1 MGKRNTDRLKLVLPV
16 RLWGVDTTGKPFH
29 QMAHTLNVNHSGAR
43 LGGVRVLMPVDEIV
57 GVQYKHKKARFKV
70 VWLGRPGTKSE
81 EQIGIT
87 RIQGEQEIWPLEL
100 PTVVIHDEYEAPPPK
115 KSDLD
120 KRDVRRYACSGGI
133 EIRQRHAKGPG
144 VWAALTDISL
154 GGCFSQMAS
163 PFPKDANIDFTI
175 RIGTVEIRGV
185 GAIRSSLQG
194 VGMGVDFLTLPAAD
208 RERLEYLIEKFS
220 KGDISPDEAPFAS
233 DEVSRRL
240 QAATSE
246 LRVIEYMMRSADMD
260 SLVLREFRSALGHV
274 RHTAW
279 ALQQWIEVQS
289 KRNDPFPVLAYL
301 NTERIRLATH
311 LCKNMTGDIDSLQLQ
326 FEKHDVEGLLSAVED
341 LFLRL
346 SGLSF
351 SVEVEGGRAMA
362 AAAGASSGALTGP
375 AEDEQEAPMRGIATE
390 QDLEV
395 VRPVG
400 DPEADEPGNS
410 LASGEAESG
419 DEQRTSRGI
428 PPGSVDAP
436 PHRRLG

>member
-16 RLWGVDTTGKPFH
+16 RIWGVDTTGKPFH

-87 RIQGEQEIWPLEL
+87 RIQGEQEIWPMEL
-100 PTVVIHDEYEAPPPK
+100 PTAVIRDEYEAPPAK

-133 EIRQRHAKGPG
+133 EVRQRHAKGPG
-144 VWAALTDISL
+144 VWAALTDISM

-163 PFPKDANIDFTI
+163 PFPRDTNIDFVI
-175 RIGTVEIRGV
+175 RVGTVEIRGV
-185 GAIRSSLQG
+185 GAIRTSLQG
-194 VGMGVDFLTLPAAD
+194 VGMGVDFLTLPGPD
-208 RERLEYLIEKFS
+208 KERLEYLIEKFS
-220 KGDISPDEAPFAS
+220 KGDISPEEAPFAS

-240 QAATSE
+240 QGATSE
-246 LRVIEYMMRSADMD
+246 LRVIEYMMRNADMD

-301 NTERIRLATH
+301 NAERIRLATH
-311 LCKNMTGDIDSLQLQ
+311 LCKNMSGDIDSLQLQ

-346 SGLSF
+346 SGLNF
-351 SVEVEGGRAMA
+351 SVEVEPARAKA
-362 AAAGASSGALTGP
+362 AAAATGAMVFPAQEDSDDSIRGLT
-375 AEDEQEAPMRGIATE
+375 ETE
-390 QDLEV
+390 LQLLH
-395 VRPVG
+395 PVSEL
-400 DPEADEPGNS
+400 DPDGQGKP
-410 LASGEAESG
+410 LASNEPSPE
-419 DEQRTSRGI
+419 D
-428 PPGSVDAP
+428 
-436 PHRRLG
+436 

>member
-29 QMAHTLNVNHSGAR
+29 QMAHTLNVNQSGAR
-43 LGGVRVLMPVDEIV
+43 IGGVRVLVPVDEIV

-70 VWLGRPGTKSE
+70 VWLGKPGTKSE

-87 RIQGEQEIWPLEL
+87 HIQGEQEIWPLEM
-100 PTVVIHDEYEAPPPK
+100 PASVIHDEYEPPPPK

-144 VWAALTDISL
+144 VWAALTDISM

-163 PFPKDANIDFTI
+163 PYAKDTNIDFTI

-185 GAIRSSLQG
+185 GAIRPSLQG
-194 VGMGVDFLTLPAAD
+194 VGMGVDFLTLPGAD
-208 RERLEYLIEKFS
+208 KERLEYLIEKFS

-311 LCKNMTGDIDSLQLQ
+311 LCKNMSGDIDSLQLQ

-346 SGLSF
+346 SGLNF
-351 SVEVEGGRAMA
+351 SVEVEPARALA
-362 AAAGASSGALTGP
+362 AAASAGALSFPNDDDAEPATRGVAAESELELVHQAAEPDP
-375 AEDEQEAPMRGIATE
+375 AEPQDASAPSDTSQESS
-390 QDLEV
+390 
-395 VRPVG
+395 
-400 DPEADEPGNS
+400 EPTRA
-410 LASGEAESG
+410 L
-419 DEQRTSRGI
+419 
-428 PPGSVDAP
+428 PPGSVDSP
-436 PHRRLG
+436 PQRRLG

>member
-1 MGKRNTDRLKLVLPV
+1 MGKRSTDRLKLVLPV

-29 QMAHTLNVNHSGAR
+29 QMAHTLNVNQSGAR
-43 LGGVRVLMPVDEIV
+43 LGGVRVLMPIDEIV

-70 VWLGRPGTKSE
+70 VWLGRLGTKSE

-87 RIQGEQEIWPLEL
+87 RIQGEPEIWPLEM
-100 PTVVIHDEYEAPPPK
+100 PTVAIQDQYEPPPPK

-133 EIRQRHAKGPG
+133 EVRQRHAKGPG

-163 PFPKDANIDFTI
+163 PFAKDTNIDFTI
-175 RIGTVEIRGV
+175 RIGTVEIKGV
-185 GAIRSSLQG
+185 GAIRTSMMG
-194 VGMGVDFLTLPAAD
+194 VGMGVDFLTLPGPD
-208 RERLEYLIEKFS
+208 KERLEYLIEKFS

-311 LCKNMTGDIDSLQLQ
+311 LCKNMTSDIDSLQLQ

-346 SGLSF
+346 SGLNF
-351 SVEVEGGRAMA
+351 SVEIEDVRAKAM
-362 AAAGASSGALTGP
+362 AAGASSGILTGP
-375 AEDEQEAPMRGIATE
+375 ADEEPEPLRGITLE

-395 VRPVG
+395 VQPIG
-400 DPEADEPGNS
+400 DPEADESGDS
-410 LASGEAESG
+410 LASSEAASADES
-419 DEQRTSRGI
+419 RTSRGI

-436 PHRRLG
+436 SQRRLG

>member
-29 QMAHTLNVNHSGAR
+29 QMAHTLNVNQSGAR
-43 LGGVRVLMPVDEIV
+43 LGGVRVLVPVDEVV

-87 RIQGEQEIWPLEL
+87 RIQGEQEIWPLEM
-100 PTVVIHDEYEAPPPK
+100 PVAVIHDEYEPPPPK

-144 VWAALTDISL
+144 VWAALTDISM

-163 PFPKDANIDFTI
+163 PYPKDTNIDFAI
-175 RIGTVEIRGV
+175 RVGTVEIRGV
-185 GAIRSSLQG
+185 GAIRSSLMG
-194 VGMGVDFLTLPAAD
+194 VGMGVDFLTLPGPD
-208 RERLEYLIEKFS
+208 KERLEYLIEKFS
-220 KGDISPDEAPFAS
+220 KGDISPEEAPFAS

-246 LRVIEYMMRSADMD
+246 LRVIEYMMRNADMD

-289 KRNDPFPVLAYL
+289 KRNDPFPVLNYL

-311 LCKNMTGDIDSLQLQ
+311 LCKNMSGDIDSLELQ
-326 FEKHDVEGLLSAVED
+326 FDKHDVEGLLSAVED

-346 SGLSF
+346 SGVNF
-351 SVEVEGGRAMA
+351 SVEVEDVRAKA
-362 AAAGASSGALTGP
+362 AVAGVSAGALTGP
-375 AEDEQEAPMRGIATE
+375 PDDDHDQVEPVRGIA
-390 QDLEV
+390 LEV
-395 VRPVG
+395 EQELEIVHPIG
-400 DPEADEPGNS
+400 EPGADESGSSQAASEATPVAEERSSHGIAPG
-410 LASGEAESG
+410 
-419 DEQRTSRGI
+419 T
-428 PPGSVDAP
+428 
-436 PHRRLG
+436 

>member
-16 RLWGVDTTGKPFH
+16 RLWGMDTTGKPFH

-43 LGGVRVLMPVDEIV
+43 LGGVRVLMPIDEIV

-70 VWLGRPGTKSE
+70 VWLGKPGTKSE

-87 RIQGEQEIWPLEL
+87 RIQGEPEIWPMEL
-100 PTVVIHDEYEAPPPK
+100 PVAVIRDEYEAPPPK
-115 KSDLD
+115 KSELD

-144 VWAALTDISL
+144 VWAALTDISM

-163 PFPKDANIDFTI
+163 PFPKDTNIDFAI

-194 VGMGVDFLTLPAAD
+194 VGMGVDFLTLPAPD
-208 RERLEYLIEKFS
+208 KERLEYLIEKFS
-220 KGDISPDEAPFAS
+220 KGDISPEEAPFAS

-279 ALQQWIEVQS
+279 ALQQWVDVQS

-311 LCKNMTGDIDSLQLQ
+311 LCKNMSGDIDSLQLR
-326 FEKHDVEGLLSAVED
+326 FEKHEVEGLLSAVED

-346 SGLSF
+346 SGLNF
-351 SVEVEGGRAMA
+351 SVEIEDVRAKAAA
-362 AAAGASSGALTGP
+362 AAAGSALITSNDD
-375 AEDEQEAPMRGIATE
+375 DEREPIRGIAVE
-390 QDLEV
+390 SELELV
-395 VRPVG
+395 NPIG
-400 DPEADEPGNS
+400 EPDGEDPEEAQTSDASLTEERPEP
-410 LASGEAESG
+410 A
-419 DEQRTSRGI
+419 RGI
-428 PPGSVDAP
+428 PPGNVDTSP
-436 PHRRLG
+436 QRRIG

>member
-43 LGGVRVLMPVDEIV
+43 LGGVRVLMPIDEIV

-81 EQIGIT
+81 EQLGIT
-87 RIQGEQEIWPLEL
+87 RIQGEPEIWPLEL
-100 PTVVIHDEYEAPPPK
+100 PTVVIHDEYEPPPPK

-133 EIRQRHAKGPG
+133 EVRQRHAKGPG
-144 VWAALTDISL
+144 VWAALTDISM

-163 PFPKDANIDFTI
+163 PFPKDTNIDFTI

-185 GAIRSSLQG
+185 GAIRSSLMG
-194 VGMGVDFLTLPAAD
+194 VGMGVDFLTLPGPD
-208 RERLEYLIEKFS
+208 KERLEYLIEKFS

-311 LCKNMTGDIDSLQLQ
+311 LCKNMTSDIDSLQLQ

-351 SVEVEGGRAMA
+351 SVEVEGGRAKA
-362 AAAGASSGALTGP
+362 AAAGASSVALTGP
-375 AEDEQEAPMRGIATE
+375 VEDEQEVPMRGITLE

-395 VRPVG
+395 IHPVG
-400 DPEADEPGNS
+400 DPEADESENS
-410 LASGEAESG
+410 LVPGEPVSG
-419 DEQRTSRGI
+419 DEPAHGI
-428 PPGSVDAP
+428 PAGSADAP
-436 PHRRLG
+436 SQRRLG

>member
-87 RIQGEQEIWPLEL
+87 RIQGEQEIWPMEL
-100 PTVVIHDEYEAPPPK
+100 PTAVIRDEYEAPPAK

-133 EIRQRHAKGPG
+133 EVRQRHAKGPG

-154 GGCFSQMAS
+154 GGCFSQMTS
-163 PFPKDANIDFTI
+163 PYPKDTNIDFTI

-194 VGMGVDFLTLPAAD
+194 VGMGVDFVTLPGPD
-208 RERLEYLIEKFS
+208 KERLEYLIEKFS

-279 ALQQWIEVQS
+279 ALQQWIEAQS

-301 NTERIRLATH
+301 NNERVRLATH

-346 SGLSF
+346 SGLNF
-351 SVEVEGGRAMA
+351 SVEIEGTRAKA
-362 AAAGASSGALTGP
+362 AAASAGEMALP
-375 AEDEQEAPMRGIATE
+375 SDDDIEQPMRGTAGE
-390 QDLEV
+390 SDLELV
-395 VRPVG
+395 HPVSG
-400 DPEADEPGNS
+400 PELDDPEQTM
-410 LASGEAESG
+410 ASKESPSG
-419 DEQRTSRGI
+419 DGADLARGI
-428 PPGSVDAP
+428 APGSVDSP
-436 PHRRLG
+436 PQRRIS

>member
-16 RLWGVDTTGKPFH
+16 RIWGVDTTGKPFH

-57 GVQYKHKKARFKV
+57 GVQYKMKKARFKV

-87 RIQGEQEIWPLEL
+87 RIQGESEIWPVEM
-100 PTVVIHDEYEAPPPK
+100 PAVVIHDEYEAPPPK

-133 EIRQRHAKGPG
+133 EVRARHSKAPG

-163 PFPKDANIDFTI
+163 PFPRDTNIDFVI
-175 RIGTVEIRGV
+175 RVGTVEIRGV
-185 GAIRSSLQG
+185 GAIRSSLMG
-194 VGMGVDFLTLPAAD
+194 VGMGVDFLTLPGPD
-208 RERLEYLIEKFS
+208 KERLEYLIEKFS
-220 KGDISPDEAPFAS
+220 KGDISPEEAPFAS

-246 LRVIEYMMRSADMD
+246 LRVIEYMMRNADMD

-311 LCKNMTGDIDSLQLQ
+311 LCKNMSSDIDSLQLR

-346 SGLSF
+346 SGLNF
-351 SVEVEGGRAMA
+351 SIEVEPARALA
-362 AAAGASSGALTGP
+362 AAASVGALTFP
-375 AEDEQEAPMRGIATE
+375 DDNAEEPPTRGIAAE
-390 QDLEV
+390 SDLELVHPV
-395 VRPVG
+395 VEPHSEEQQNATA
-400 DPEADEPGNS
+400 PAEA
-410 LASGEAESG
+410 
-419 DEQRTSRGI
+419 
-428 PPGSVDAP
+428 
-436 PHRRLG
+436 

>member
-29 QMAHTLNVNHSGAR
+29 QMAHTLNVNQSGAR
-43 LGGVRVLMPVDEIV
+43 LGGVRVLMPIDEIV

-87 RIQGEQEIWPLEL
+87 RIQGEPEIWPLEM
-100 PTVVIHDEYEAPPPK
+100 PVVAIQDQYEPPPPK

-133 EIRQRHAKGPG
+133 EVRQRHAKGPG

-163 PFPKDANIDFTI
+163 PFPKDTNIDFTI
-175 RIGTVEIRGV
+175 RIGTVEIKGV
-185 GAIRSSLQG
+185 GAIRTSMMG
-194 VGMGVDFLTLPAAD
+194 VGMGVDFLTLPGPD
-208 RERLEYLIEKFS
+208 KERLEYLIEKFS

-260 SLVLREFRSALGHV
+260 SLVLREFRAALGHV

-311 LCKNMTGDIDSLQLQ
+311 LCKNMTSDIDSLQLQ

-351 SVEVEGGRAMA
+351 TVEVENSRARA
-362 AAAGASSGALTGP
+362 AAAGVESGALTGP
-375 AEDEQEAPMRGIATE
+375 AEEQEEPLRGIALE
-390 QDLEV
+390 QDLEEV
-395 VRPVG
+395 HPLG
-400 DPEADEPGNS
+400 DPEADDSGKTVT
-410 LASGEAESG
+410 SGEAVE
-419 DEQRTSRGI
+419 EPQPSRGI
-428 PPGSVDAP
+428 PPASVDAP